1 MINKVILLGRLGG
14 DAEVSHYDS
23 GRSQAKFSM
32 VTSRRFKTKDGEDRE
47 DSQWHNVIIWG
58 NADRLDYIPEVFKK
72 GKMVYVEGMVKYR
85 AYEPEPGNKRYFTD
99 IDASWPHGVLKVV
112 SSQNSENSMQS
123 TQNAG
128 GSTSTPPQEIDVEK
142 DIPTVDFGDLPPVE

>member
-47 DSQWHNVIIWG
+47 DAQWHNVVIWG

-85 AYEPEPGNKRYFTD
+85 EYEPEPGNKRYFTD
-99 IDASWPHGVLKVV
+99 IDASWPHGVLKIV
-112 SSQNSENSMQS
+112 SSQGTEASQAG
-123 TQNAG
+123 QNAG
-128 GSTSTPPQEIDVEK
+128 NSTSAPTQEIDVNK